1 MVRGLPLPV
10 VDIRPVAYTRSVAP
24 GYQDAMYSLA
34 FSSRLA
40 LRRLTLIL
48 LLLIFTAAL
57 CISTTCVSDTFPGVV
72 QFDRSQISTAILS
85 VSIFAPVVLLF
96 AYARFSFGY
105 IVSFNFFTMI
115 AGYLWLI
122 PFSVLSYDHRLA
134 YVSIILS
141 GLLFILPSLFITSPG
156 RRPPRMS
163 AGAFDRLLSG
173 MLLVGAAV
181 VAAGALYNFTPV
193 GLSEI
198 YKYRAE
204 MNFPAPLRYALGTTS
219 NALLPFAFAGFL
231 ERRLFGRAGLA
242 LLLLLLL
249 YPVTL
254 TKLTLFAPFWL
265 LFLALLSTWAPSR
278 AATILSLLLPM
289 LAGVI
294 VFLTMRAGLFPPGI
308 GSLYVGT
315 VNSRMIAMPSVALEV
330 YNNFFSGHPL
340 TYFCQINVLKPFMS
354 CPYDEPL
361 SVVLSKAYQLGAFN
375 ASLFATEGI
384 ASVGPMY
391 APLSALGCGLI
402 IALANRLS
410 SGLPPRLILV
420 SSGLILQA
428 LVNVPLS
435 TNLLSNGTTLLF
447 VLWYVSPRAAVTTTG
462 KPLHAAEAEQLPTQ
476 ARTTLS
482 DG

>member
-1 MVRGLPLPV
+1 MLLL
-10 VDIRPVAYTRSVAP
+10 AYTV
-24 GYQDAMYSLA
+24 
-34 FSSRLA
+34 
-40 LRRLTLIL
+40 
-48 LLLIFTAAL
+48 AL
-57 CISTTCVSDTFPGVV
+57 CISTASVTDTFQGVV
-72 QFDRSQISTAILS
+72 AFDRAHLVPATVS
-85 VSIFAPVVLLF
+85 VSIFAPIVLLF

-105 IVSFNFFTMI
+105 IVCFNFYTMI

-122 PFSVLSYDHRLA
+122 AFSLLRYDHRLA
-134 YVSIILS
+134 YVSIISS
-141 GLLFILPSLFITSPG
+141 GLAFTVPALFITSPI
-156 RRPPRMS
+156 RRPLGVS
-163 AGAFDRLLSG
+163 TDAFDYLLSFI
-173 MLLVGAAV
+173 LLVGAGTVAV
-181 VAAGALYNFTPV
+181 GALYNFNPA

-204 MNFPAPLRYALGTTS
+204 MNFPAPLRYAIGTAS
-219 NALLPFAFAGFL
+219 NALLPFAFASFL
-231 ERRLFGRAGLA
+231 ERKLYWRAGLA

-249 YPVTL
+249 YPITL

-265 LFLALLSTWAPSR
+265 LFLAALSTLAPPKLT
-278 AATILSLLLPM
+278 TIMSLLLPI
-289 LAGVI
+289 LAGII
-294 VFLTMRAGLFPPGI
+294 VFYTMRAGMFPSGI

-315 VNSRMIAMPSVALEV
+315 VNSRMIAMPSIALEV
-330 YNNFFSGHPL
+330 YNNFFAEHPL
-340 TYFCQINVLKPFMS
+340 TYFCQVNLLKPFIG

-361 SVVLSKAYQLGAFN
+361 SVVMSKAYQLGAFN

-384 ASVGPMY
+384 ASVGPIF

-420 SSGLILQA
+420 SSGLMLQA

-435 TNLLSNGTTLLF
+435 TNLLSNGAALLF

-462 KPLHAAEAEQLPTQ
+462 KPSNRAEDEQQPTQ
-476 ARTTLS
+476 ARTRLS